1 MRKSPFAKEIVDEWD
16 YLTFTERK
24 RWLESPEVSDF
35 LARSQRLYDKCFAG
49 GSWAVNIDD
58 AGLVT
63 LLCRTTSMI
72 QNNWEEAIL
81 IINRWLTHPD
91 ASKADDFHHGD
102 FIGNRALCHFL
113 KGDFEA
119 FLADFKS
126 SLNYPERGFG
136 VMALNSLLV
145 IYGEKPPEAD
155 QTVNPWL
162 KKAALLTAEKLK
174 PGKRI
179 TAKIEIS
186 ATDAELHEIL
196 TAWKSKIAAN
206 SRKTRVRREETDANS
221 SAASTS
227 GQIHNG

>member
-1 MRKSPFAKEIVDEWD
+1 
-16 YLTFTERK
+16 
-24 RWLESPEVSDF
+24 
-35 LARSQRLYDKCFAG
+35 
-49 GSWAVNIDD
+49 
-58 AGLVT
+58 
-63 LLCRTTSMI
+63 
-72 QNNWEEAIL
+72 
-81 IINRWLTHPD
+81 
-91 ASKADDFHHGD
+91 
-102 FIGNRALCHFL
+102 
-113 KGDFEA
+113 
-119 FLADFKS
+119 
-126 SLNYPERGFG
+126 
-136 VMALNSLLV
+136 MALNSLLV